1 MTASF
6 PTPGDSIGRFRVIAQ
21 LGAGGMGVVYD
32 ALEVNLERRVA
43 LKVISPQLAG
53 DPDFRA
59 RFASEARA
67 LASLDSPHV
76 VQVYAHGEEDGYLY
90 IATQLIPD
98 GDLGQMLTR
107 WGPPPLGK
115 ALELIEQVASG
126 LHDAHTAGFVHRDIK
141 PGNVLVRRRGADTV
155 QAYLGDFGIARRIDA
170 EVTRIGS
177 VVAGTPS
184 YMAPELHSGAQ
195 AGLST
200 DIYSLGCLLWV
211 ALTGQPPYSGA
222 TEFEIAGAHMT
233 SPVPQLPT
241 VSPMT
246 EALNRALR
254 VSMAKEPGHRYR
266 SALALRD
273 DLRECLRM
281 TDDPTFGV
289 HAATLSGSAP
299 TQLGG
304 GAPHVS
310 RTPTPSVPPS
320 SPASPSST
328 SSWSSV
334 PSSPGP
340 SGVPRHLA
348 ASSPTAA
355 PPSGPPS
362 GYGAPPRSSGGSS
375 GGSARGSRRGLWI
388 GLSAAAVAIIIGG
401 GAAIVAGTGGDDD
414 NGGGGGAG
422 GGGGG
427 GASGRSAES
436 QEFLDSDADAIL
448 LAAEKDMRV
457 LDSVR
462 MSGTVD
468 QDGQPGGVEMT
479 ITSAGDC
486 DGELSIGD
494 GTAQLRR
501 IDGEAWL
508 RPDRAFLEASNTDG
522 SVDVD
527 LFMTLIGDKWLKADA
542 TQSDDFA
549 DLCDLDEL
557 LEGDGGTSDGEAAKG
572 EVTEIEGQEVVAIT
586 TADGSDTTVAQV
598 RLEAPHYVLR
608 LENEADNGRFDLSGF
623 DEPFTAEAPPADE
636 VIDPADFTG

>member
-1 MTASF
+1 MPVTASF

-53 DPDFRA
+53 DPEFRA

-107 WGPPPLGK
+107 WGPAPLGK

-141 PGNVLVRRRGADTV
+141 PGNVLVRRRGPDTV
-155 QAYLGDFGIARRIDA
+155 QAYLGDFGIARRVDA
-170 EVTRIGS
+170 EVTRIGT

-195 AGLST
+195 AGVST

-211 ALTGQPPYSGA
+211 ALTGQPPYSGV

-281 TDDPTFGV
+281 TDDPAYGV

-299 TQLGG
+299 TQTGG
-304 GAPHVS
+304 GAPH

-320 SPASPSST
+320 SSPHQQGQ
-328 SSWSSV
+328 
-334 PSSPGP
+334 PGQH
-340 SGVPRHLA
+340 GTPRHLA
-348 ASSPTAA
+348 ASAPTGP
-355 PPSGPPS
+355 PPSGPP
-362 GYGAPPRSSGGSS
+362 GAHGAPPRSSGGSS
-375 GGSARGSRRGLWI
+375 RGSRRGLWI
-388 GLSAAAVAIIIGG
+388 GLSAAAVAIIVGG
-401 GAAIVAGTGGDDD
+401 GAAIVAGTGGDGG
-414 NGGGGGAG
+414 NGGNGGNGGTGGTGGGGTEAG
-422 GGGGG
+422 
-427 GASGRSAES
+427 GRSAES
-436 QEFLDSDADAIL
+436 QEFLDSEADAIL

-479 ITSAGDC
+479 ITSAGNC

-494 GTAQLRR
+494 GAAQLRR

-542 TQSDDFA
+542 AQSEDFA

-557 LEGDGGTSDGEAAKG
+557 LEGDGGTSEGEAIKG
-572 EVTEIEGQEVVAIT
+572 EVTEIDGQEVVAIT

-608 LENEADNGRFDLSGF
+608 LENDADNGRFDLSGF
-623 DEPFTAEAPPADE
+623 DEPFTAQAPPADE
-636 VIDPADFTG
+636 VIDPNDFTG